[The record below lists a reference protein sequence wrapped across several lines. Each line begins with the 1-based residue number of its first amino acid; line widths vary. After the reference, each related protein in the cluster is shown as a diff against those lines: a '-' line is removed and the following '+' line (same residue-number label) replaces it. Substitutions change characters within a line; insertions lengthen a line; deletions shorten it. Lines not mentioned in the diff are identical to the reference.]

1 MSKRCMGCMEYYGDE
16 FDICPHC
23 GYIEGTPPEEA
34 IHMEPGTLLHD
45 RYIIGRVLGFGGF
58 GVTYIGWDG
67 RLEQKVA
74 VKEYLPGEFSTRMP
88 GQSTITVFNGEK
100 GEQFRDGLE
109 KFVDEAKRLARF
121 QNEPGVVKIFDSFY
135 ENETAYI
142 IMEYLDGETLTERLA
157 REKTIP
163 EDEAV
168 DMLMPVMRSLEAVH
182 GEGILHRDIA
192 PDNIFFTK
200 DGEVKLIDFGAS
212 RYATT
217 SHSRSLT
224 VIIKPGFSPEEQY
237 RSRGDQGAYTDV
249 YALAATLYK
258 MITGKT
264 PPDAM
269 ERRASIES
277 KRRDLLIPP
286 HALAK
291 ITRNR
296 ENAILNAMNV
306 QIEDRTPDVRSFIE
320 ELNTDPPVKRRYG
333 KIKRIDLYTWPKWLK
348 ILIPSVLTALIIVG
362 VLLATGVI
370 NIGSLFSGKVVVPE
384 GYVIVP
390 DVEGMAKDEAIKTI
404 EEMKLQVFAEGNVV
418 SEYIQ
423 AGKIVLQSP
432 NGGSYLEEYGTVVL
446 TVSSGKDVEEAKNG
460 KATVPYVVWDTQADA
475 VEKLKK
481 AGLAEPDIETKADDN
496 VEAGRVISQSVD
508 YGTEVAEGTKI
519 KLIVSSGPAYF
530 EMPDVTGMN
539 ASEAKNNLGSRGLS
553 VETSYEESD
562 SVAKDKVISQSVSA
576 GTQVKK
582 GDPVLLKV
590 SSGSAVSSR
599 NEQSSVRNETPQT
612 TQAKTI
618 TVTFDPN
625 GGTVSQ
631 KYKTVTVNSGA
642 VYGDSPTPV
651 RSYYTFIG
659 WYTKASGGSEVAAST
674 SLVSDSNHSIYA
686 HWSKNPTSDWVPA
699 SQVPSGAKIVETK
712 WQYSLTETTTSGD
725 SSMSGWKR
733 DDSKTTTRW
742 VQSGNGVYTYA
753 SFPSGYNQND
763 TYYQSYGKSRRY
775 NSSSG
780 NTKREYSEP
789 YGDGYVYWHWAC
801 ENGRDSGNWYIGDY
815 YNETLYWPNG
825 AYWGQ
830 ATQWCSFRSG
840 SPASEYSSYE
850 TGHCGAWPGRCWYSK
865 WFCEIPVYSQN
876 YTDYRKEYTYSYYK
890 KTTGLWSSNDP
901 SGQPGVSD
909 VVKYVR
915 YIKK

>member
-67 RLEQKVA
+67 KLEQKVA

-163 EDEAV
+163 EDEAL
-168 DMLMPVMRSLEAVH
+168 DMLLPVMHSLEAIHAGGV
-182 GEGILHRDIA
+182 LHRDIA
-192 PDNIFFTK
+192 PDNIFLTK

-370 NIGSLFSGKVVVPE
+370 NIGSLFSGEVVVPE

-390 DVEGMAKDEAIKTI
+390 DVEGMAKDEAIQAI
-404 EEMKLQVFAEGNVV
+404 EEMKLQVSAEGNVV

-460 KATVPYVVWDTQADA
+460 KATVPYV
-475 VEKLKK
+475 LKRK
-481 AGLAEPDIETKADDN
+481 P
-496 VEAGRVISQSVD
+496 
-508 YGTEVAEGTKI
+508 
-519 KLIVSSGPAYF
+519 
-530 EMPDVTGMN
+530 
-539 ASEAKNNLGSRGLS
+539 
-553 VETSYEESD
+553 
-562 SVAKDKVISQSVSA
+562 
-576 GTQVKK
+576 
-582 GDPVLLKV
+582 
-590 SSGSAVSSR
+590 
-599 NEQSSVRNETPQT
+599 
-612 TQAKTI
+612 
-618 TVTFDPN
+618 
-625 GGTVSQ
+625 
-631 KYKTVTVNSGA
+631 
-642 VYGDSPTPV
+642 
-651 RSYYTFIG
+651 
-659 WYTKASGGSEVAAST
+659 
-674 SLVSDSNHSIYA
+674 
-686 HWSKNPTSDWVPA
+686 
-699 SQVPSGAKIVETK
+699 
-712 WQYSLTETTTSGD
+712 TTT
-725 SSMSGWKR
+725 
-733 DDSKTTTRW
+733 
-742 VQSGNGVYTYA
+742 
-753 SFPSGYNQND
+753 
-763 TYYQSYGKSRRY
+763 
-775 NSSSG
+775 
-780 NTKREYSEP
+780 
-789 YGDGYVYWHWAC
+789 
-801 ENGRDSGNWYIGDY
+801 
-815 YNETLYWPNG
+815 
-825 AYWGQ
+825 
-830 ATQWCSFRSG
+830 
-840 SPASEYSSYE
+840 
-850 TGHCGAWPGRCWYSK
+850 
-865 WFCEIPVYSQN
+865 
-876 YTDYRKEYTYSYYK
+876 
-890 KTTGLWSSNDP
+890 
-901 SGQPGVSD
+901 
-909 VVKYVR
+909 
-915 YIKK
+915 

>member
-67 RLEQKVA
+67 KLEQKVA

-370 NIGSLFSGKVVVPE
+370 NIGSLFSGEVVVPE

-390 DVEGMAKDEAIKTI
+390 DVEGMAKDEAIQAI
-404 EEMKLQVFAEGNVV
+404 EEMKLQVSAEGNVV

-508 YGTEVAEGTKI
+508 YGTEVEEGTKI
-519 KLIVSSGPAYF
+519 KLVVSSGPAYF

-539 ASEAKNNLGSRGLS
+539 ASEAKNNLGSRGLA
-553 VETSYEESD
+553 VETSYEESG

-582 GDPVLLKV
+582 GDSVLLKV
-590 SSGSAVSSR
+590 SSGSAASSR

-625 GGTVSQ
+625 GGSVSPQ
-631 KYKTVTVNSGA
+631 YKTVTVMSGA
-642 VYGDSPTPV
+642 VYGDLPTPV
-651 RSYYTFIG
+651 RSYCTFIG
-659 WYTKASGGSEVAAST
+659 WYTKASGGSKVTSAT
-674 SLVSDSNHSIYA
+674 SLQSESNHTLYA
-686 HWSKNPTSDWVPA
+686 HWSQKPTSGWVPA
-699 SQVPSGAKIVETK
+699 SQLPSGAKVVEIEWRYKETQTMTSGNSSESGWELYDRKTSYGSYGGWSGWSTNYVSGSDSRQVETR
-712 WQYSLTETTTSGD
+712 QYEWCRIEGNCCGNRQGYRCYLKYMQDGYTLRLHYDGWTLSREELNTWETVPEGSWYGYAPNVQGYVIGPGTGYVEPENHVIYFLMD
-725 SSMSGWKR
+725 SWNETQYRYR
-733 DDSKTTTRW
+733 DRSVST
-742 VQSGNGVYTYA
+742 
-753 SFPSGYNQND
+753 
-763 TYYQSYGKSRRY
+763 TYYYRR
-775 NSSSG
+775 
-780 NTKREYSEP
+780 TVQR
-789 YGDGYVYWHWAC
+789 
-801 ENGRDSGNWYIGDY
+801 I
-815 YNETLYWPNG
+815 
-825 AYWGQ
+825 
-830 ATQWCSFRSG
+830 
-840 SPASEYSSYE
+840 SSY
-850 TGHCGAWPGRCWYSK
+850 
-865 WFCEIPVYSQN
+865 
-876 YTDYRKEYTYSYYK
+876 
-890 KTTGLWSSNDP
+890 DP

-915 YIKK
+915 YIEQ